1 MAEGG
6 ILEGE
11 EEVTLETPEIPEEEE
26 EEEEAPEEI
35 HRAMTNYRDNN
46 QLYSK
51 ETDESRRRL
60 CKNGT
65 YTTGSTDTPPK

>member
-6 ILEGE
+6 ILGE
-11 EEVTLETPEIPEEEE
+11 EEVTLGTQGTPEEEE
-26 EEEEAPEEI
+26 EAQEET
-35 HRAMTNYRDNN
+35 HRAMTNYQASN
-46 QLYSK
+46 QPSLK
-51 ETDESRRRL
+51 GTDENRRPS